1 MLSDER
7 YKQLM
12 EAVGMPNSHSL
23 LAALQQCAMEATLN
37 ERALWVRREM
47 LLIEKLNSLR
57 EVVEAMHEWIDA
69 VPNDAVLPA
78 MPGFDRDWADDI
90 INQSRSKLESLQ
102 EQPQIAYEKYEFCRS
117 MNCPEIVDK
126 THCDVFLH
134 DCLFTAKRFH
144 QWLQCHNFKIIK
156 ENTNEHRN
164 AN

>member
-37 ERALWVRREM
+37 ERTLWVRREM

-57 EVVEAMHEWIDA
+57 EVVEAMREWIDA
-69 VPNDAVLPA
+69 VPNDTVLPA

-102 EQPQIAYEKYEFCRS
+102 EQPQIAYEKYEFCQS
-117 MNCPEIVDK
+117 MNCPEIADK
-126 THCDVFLH
+126 THCDTFNEY
-134 DCLFTAKRFH
+134 CIFTAKRFH
-144 QWLQCHNFKIIK
+144 HWLQENNFKIIR
-156 ENTNEHRN
+156 ENANEHRTIK
-164 AN
+164 